1 MTDICGGLVFST
13 VVKLDLSR
21 MAKEYPR
28 MHIALG
34 ARILTA
40 YATMFARILLVTSI
54 LILELFWVLSP
65 FLFVMSVMTYL
76 AALLFLVQDR
86 RF

>member
-1 MTDICGGLVFST
+1 MDYFAIKMFGNRYGSILTDICGGLVLST

-34 ARILTA
+34 GREFWWS
-40 YATMFARILLVTSI
+40 MLLY
-54 LILELFWVLSP
+54 SP
-65 FLFVMSVMTYL
+65 ECCW
-76 AALLFLVQDR
+76 
-86 RF
+86 